1 MNNIDD
7 TILNKYYHLPEFKKA
22 NELYET
28 YLKTCEITIDQNG
41 EFTEFK
47 ISTITS
53 IIKIATNLNLKILFE
68 NIDINENIAYIEFKD
83 QIKGFKEK
91 KKIKK
96 KIKKDNDKRKR
107 NKGKTFANQLSIGFL
122 CKKHIHKKPICI
134 KIFRKG
140 SLTITGTK
148 SSNEIEHV
156 CYQLLDIFQNTN
168 KIFKFNDQEITL
180 IPYENLIN
188 RGDLS
193 ISIET
198 VNGSFK
204 TNYKINLID
213 FRHKIRELYNADK
226 IYIKSN
232 RAALLELDLKIYE
245 FFDKRK
251 NKLKTPKISI
261 YGTGSIVINSINEDL
276 LMKTY
281 NFIKEFLIKY
291 KDNVI
296 DKNYVFTNL

>member
-7 TILNKYYHLPEFKKA
+7 AILDKYYHIPEFEKA
-22 NELYET
+22 NELYEN
-28 YLKTCEITIDQNG
+28 YLKTCEIIIEKNG
-41 EFTEFK
+41 KFTEFK

-53 IIKIATNLNLKILFE
+53 IIKIATHLNLKILFE
-68 NIDINENIAYIEFKD
+68 NIDINKNIAYIEFKN

-122 CKKHIHKKPICI
+122 CKKHHHKKPICI
-134 KIFRKG
+134 KIFSKG

-148 SSNEIEHV
+148 SSYEINHV
-156 CYQLLDIFQNTN
+156 CFQLLDIFHNTN
-168 KIFKFNDQEITL
+168 KKFLYNDQEITVM
-180 IPYENLIN
+180 PYKNLIN
-188 RGDLS
+188 KENLS

-204 TNYKINLID
+204 TNYRINLID
-213 FRHKIRELYNADK
+213 FQHKIRELYNADK

-276 LMKTY
+276 LIKTY
-281 NFIKEFLIKY
+281 DFIKDFLFKY
-291 KDNVI
+291 QDYVI
-296 DKNYVFTNL
+296 DKNYKFN

>member
-1 MNNIDD
+1 MNNIDK
-7 TILNKYYHLPEFKKA
+7 TILDKYYHLSEFEKA
-22 NELYET
+22 NELYEN
-28 YLKTCEITIDQNG
+28 YLKTCEIIIDQNG
-41 EFTEFK
+41 EFTEFR

-53 IIKIATNLNLKILFE
+53 IIKIATNLNLKILFD
-68 NIDINENIAYIEFKD
+68 NIDINENIAYIEFKER
-83 QIKGFKEK
+83 IKGFKEK

-122 CKKHIHKKPICI
+122 CKTHIHKKPICI

-148 SSNEIEHV
+148 SSNEIKRV
-156 CYQLLDIFQNTN
+156 CYQLIDIFQNTN
-168 KIFKFNDQEITL
+168 KIFKYNDQEITL
-180 IPYENLIN
+180 IPYKNLIKKD
-188 RGDLS
+188 DLS

-204 TNYKINLID
+204 TNYRINLID
-213 FRHKIRELYNADK
+213 FRLKIREMYDAEK

-276 LMKTY
+276 LFKTY
-281 NFIKEFLIKY
+281 NFIKDFLIKY
-291 KDNVI
+291 KDDVI
-296 DKNYVFTNL
+296 DKNYVFNL